1 MKNAIK
7 WFEHQGTLLRNV
19 RLIVMTNKSLSITE
33 WYIPGRKRDKKTESK
48 HLKTFAKKITKVPDS
63 IRIPSEYLASFGDSS

>member
-1 MKNAIK
+1 MKND
-7 WFEHQGTLLRNV
+7 
-19 RLIVMTNKSLSITE
+19 SLSITE

-63 IRIPSEYLASFGDSS
+63 IRIPSEYLTSFGDSS